1 MRNNVS
7 FNILASYAY
16 LNNDKVFCDWCFGL
30 HKDGIANVMID
41 SGAFTLHNA
50 KRKRDWLTVDNY
62 CRFLEKYGNN
72 CEKYVMLDVVGNDI
86 QSKKNYELMVSR
98 GFEPMFV
105 LTMFDKDWQ
114 YLNETLNT
122 NQNICVAGGVTTK
135 GDWMTKRFQDV
146 SVHTNRRAKV
156 HGLGYV
162 TFPKMFQVPL
172 VSVDSSSWKQA
183 ALCYGTLNYF
193 TPQGVKGMPY
203 KDILKKGGKC
213 IPTALRQEL
222 DQIKVT
228 PSLFIDKEQH
238 KGDFSIESLASCVTF
253 IKFQKYA
260 KMHNRQLFLAVSG
273 ANDVKK
279 LNYVYNNFNNLDY
292 ERYKQMSGRG

>member
-1 MRNNVS
+1 MKNNVS

-50 KRKRDWLTVDNY
+50 KQKRDWLTVDNY
-62 CRFLEKYGNN
+62 CRFLEKYENY

-114 YLNETLNT
+114 YLNETLGT
-122 NQNICVAGGVTTK
+122 NPNICVAGGVTTK

-146 SVHTNRRAKV
+146 SVHTGKRAKV

-172 VSVDSSSWKQA
+172 VSVDSSS
-183 ALCYGTLNYF
+183 L
-193 TPQGVKGMPY
+193 
-203 KDILKKGGKC
+203 
-213 IPTALRQEL
+213 E
-222 DQIKVT
+222 
-228 PSLFIDKEQH
+228 
-238 KGDFSIESLASCVTF
+238 ASCTLLRN
-253 IKFQKYA
+253 IKLLYA
-260 KMHNRQLFLAVSG
+260 TRSEGYALQGYFKKRRKMYSNSSKAGVRPNQSNSKSIYRQRTA
-273 ANDVKK
+273 
-279 LNYVYNNFNNLDY
+279 
-292 ERYKQMSGRG
+292 

>member
-1 MRNNVS
+1 MKNNVS

-50 KRKRDWLTVDNY
+50 KQKRDWLTVDNY
-62 CRFLEKYGNN
+62 CRFLEKYENY

-105 LTMFDKDWQ
+105 FTMFDKDWQ
-114 YLNETLNT
+114 YLNETLGT
-122 NQNICVAGGVTTK
+122 NPNICVAGGVTTK

-146 SVHTNRRAKV
+146 SVHTGKRAKV

-183 ALCYGTLNYF
+183 ALCYGTLN
-193 TPQGVKGMPY
+193 
-203 KDILKKGGKC
+203 
-213 IPTALRQEL
+213 
-222 DQIKVT
+222 
-228 PSLFIDKEQH
+228 
-238 KGDFSIESLASCVTF
+238 
-253 IKFQKYA
+253 
-260 KMHNRQLFLAVSG
+260 
-273 ANDVKK
+273 
-279 LNYVYNNFNNLDY
+279 
-292 ERYKQMSGRG
+292 

>member
-50 KRKRDWLTVDNY
+50 KQKRDWLTVDNY

-146 SVHTNRRAKV
+146 SVHTDKRAKV

-203 KDILKKGGKC
+203 KDILKKAR
-213 IPTALRQEL
+213 IEALNAISDVEL
-222 DQIKVT
+222 KILGTD
-228 PSLFIDKEQH
+228 IDPEMVKLAKEN
-238 KGDFSIESLASCVTF
+238 IESLGFESDITVYHKDFRDIIFQF
-253 IKFQKYA
+253 ICS
-260 KMHNRQLFLAVSG
+260 LI
-273 ANDVKK
+273 
-279 LNYVYNNFNNLDY
+279 
-292 ERYKQMSGRG
+292 